1 MQGSGPSGPDLRNL
15 NGCAYAYSS
24 SAMFIERV
32 CVSVLL
38 WLVYKGVDS
47 DHLMWMFSS
56 LLIIICSNAASVQTT
71 EGKIAGTSGLS
82 LAWPVHFADLRE
94 NPCSLISKQQC
105 QGQTLPAER
114 EISHNALWQL
124 PLGHGLSS
132 STVLIFQFS
141 HSLFSEAVW
150 KRYIYIYC
158 AFTMYYTIYKN
169 VLPSI

>member
-1 MQGSGPSGPDLRNL
+1 MALQGLDLRNL
-15 NGCAYAYSS
+15 DVCAYAYSS
-24 SAMFIERV
+24 SAKFIEIVCV
-32 CVSVLL
+32 CVSILL
-38 WLVYKGVDS
+38 CWMVYKGVDS

-56 LLIIICSNAASVQTT
+56 LLIIICPNTAPVQTT
-71 EGKIAGTSGLS
+71 EGKIVGTSGLS
-82 LAWPVHFADLRE
+82 LAWPVRFADLRE

-114 EISHNALWQL
+114 KISHNALWQL

-150 KRYIYIYC
+150 KHYIYIFCFHYVL
-158 AFTMYYTIYKN
+158 YY
-169 VLPSI
+169 